1 MHKVEDTQSPI
12 DMQEYADYIKSL
24 LFFGFLSIIF
34 LRIAQSTGFFRFPT
48 TVHRSPTVSLKMV
61 IVIFAIYLSITSLIA
76 PSCGWL
82 MESFYLKWFKIPPP
96 DSAFGFLQLI
106 FLTLIFLL
114 FYLYSRSQNSRLFKE
129 IWKNHAIERP
139 QLVSVDLGMGI
150 LTWVIAFPLV
160 TAVGQL
166 IDLILYFFLNVE
178 GYEQVAVHY
187 LKTTLESPPLLV
199 MALLTILI
207 AAPCIEEFLFRG
219 CLQTFLKQY
228 MSTKG
233 AILFTSVCFSL
244 FHFSLSQGL
253 GNISLCASLFV
264 LALFLGF
271 IYERQ
276 GSLFASVGLHMTFN
290 LVSTGRVLFFP

>member
-1 MHKVEDTQSPI
+1 
-12 DMQEYADYIKSL
+12 MQEYTDYIQSL

-34 LRIAQSTGFFRFPT
+34 LRVAQSTGFFRLPSLI
-48 TVHRSPTVSLKMV
+48 HKPPMVSLKMV
-61 IVIFAIYLSITSLIA
+61 VVIFAIYLSITTLIA

-82 MESFYLKWFKIPPP
+82 MESFYLKWFKLPPP
-96 DSAFGFLQLI
+96 DSAFGYLQVA

-114 FYLYSRSQNSRLFKE
+114 FYLYSRSQGSRLFKE
-129 IWKNHAIERP
+129 IWKNHALERP
-139 QLVSVDLGMGI
+139 QLIFVDIGMGI

-160 TAVGQL
+160 TAIGQL

-187 LKTTLESPPLLV
+187 LKTTLHSPHLLA
-199 MALLTILI
+199 MALFTILI

-219 CLQTFLKQY
+219 CLQTFLKNH
-228 MSTKG
+228 MSKKG
-233 AILFTSVCFSL
+233 AIFFTSLCFSL

-290 LVSTGRVLFFP
+290 LVSTGRVLFFPE